1 MVAQTLAPSTCRSTR
16 GAVARARGFRNH
28 PSLGAVLLAALL
40 STGSA
45 DLWAQESTSSEQRDS
60 DARERAEQ
68 LYYNGEA
75 LYEEGQYEAAI
86 LAFEEAY
93 RLSGEPLLLYN
104 IANAY
109 ERLGELDHAI
119 DYLTRYRAFAP
130 PDERESL
137 RRRVRNLERRM
148 EAAETPPSSGDAG
161 SDLAGDADAGAGQP
175 DDSGGDQSAFGPA
188 EWALTGVAAGSL
200 ATGVAFSFI
209 ARGRRQDVEDQCVMV
224 SSSTICPTSA
234 EDDHDAWRRSAIA
247 ADVGYGL
254 AVASTVALVVLLAT
268 SSNASP
274 DDGGSDLSVSV
285 GPTGGSTGGM
295 LGLWGRF

>member
-1 MVAQTLAPSTCRSTR
+1 MVAQTPAPHAYRNAR
-16 GAVARARGFRNH
+16 RPVARAGAFGKR
-28 PSLGAVLLAALL
+28 PWLGAVLLGGLI
-40 STGSA
+40 SIGSA
-45 DLWAQESTSSEQRDS
+45 DLWAQEPASSEQGDS
-60 DARERAEQ
+60 DARQRAEQ

-93 RLSGEPLLLYN
+93 RLSEEPLLLYN

-130 PDERESL
+130 PEERESL

-161 SDLAGDADAGAGQP
+161 SDLAGGADAGAGQP
-175 DDSGGDQSAFGPA
+175 DDTGDDEAAFGAA

-209 ARGRRQDVEDQCVMV
+209 ARERRQAVEDQCVTV

-234 EDDHDAWRRSAIA
+234 QDDHDAWRRSAIA

-254 AVASTVALVVLLAT
+254 AVASTIALVVLLAT
-268 SSNASP
+268 SSDEAP
-274 DDGGSDLSVSV
+274 DEAGDLSVSV
-285 GPTGGSTGGM
+285 GPTGPYAGGV
-295 LGLWGRF
+295 LGLRGRF